1 MTHVM
6 VDLETLAT
14 SSNALIL
21 SIGAVKFDPTGDEIS
36 EKFHVGIDLA
46 SLPLNS
52 YGLDIEAATV
62 LWWLDAQRAAG
73 REALEAVPKADI
85 ASVLE
90 GFGMW
95 LDNAR
100 GEIPFKGSPPSVK
113 VWGNGASFDNVIL
126 RNAYTKLGMDA
137 PWKFWDD
144 RCYRTFKNLAPSM
157 KTERMGAYH
166 SALDDAVT
174 QASHMQKIVRALKLT
189 VVD

>member
-1 MTHVM
+1 MNHIM
-6 VDLETLAT
+6 LDLETLAT

-21 SIGAVKFDPTGDEIS
+21 SIGAVKFDPMSDEIS
-36 EKFHVGIDLA
+36 EKFHVGVDLG

-73 REALEAVPKADI
+73 REALEAVPKTDL
-85 ASVLE
+85 ASALE

-95 LDNAR
+95 IGDNAR
-100 GEIPFKGSPPSVK
+100 

-137 PWKFWDD
+137 PWRFWND
-144 RCYRTFKNLAPSM
+144 RCYRTFKNLAP
-157 KTERMGAYH
+157 RMEVRRVGAHH

-174 QASHMQKIVRALKLT
+174 QASHLQKLVLALKLT
-189 VVD
+189 EVD